1 MTQICSNN
9 LQITAFEISLRLLLY
24 LITGALERSTFSS
37 SGIDS
42 KDSSFWSREG
52 EDKLRHGLIL
62 RLSLQH
68 PPTLWARSEG
78 SNVSIEGLHCTLRA
92 DLHHDNIY
100 MYICSEKRKHFTDNS
115 TWHLST
121 LLTSGNS
128 TTCISLKPV
137 STSSILEKR
146 SLRLTRRGKYG
157 AHIDK
162 TFPFM
167 QFSFFCNKWYNSSCS
182 LWIKKPKTNRS
193 GVNIRHISL
202 QLSINKALRQVN
214 TTGKHFFALS
224 KSHFQRTKIHLF
236 P

>member
-1 MTQICSNN
+1 MGQPRLTLTHSV
-9 LQITAFEISLRLLLY
+9 LKFAITAFEISLRLLLY

-92 DLHHDNIY
+92 DLHHDKIY
-100 MYICSEKRKHFTDNS
+100 IYIQRKKHFTENS

-128 TTCISLKPV
+128 TTCISLNQCQPQV
-137 STSSILEKR
+137 
-146 SLRLTRRGKYG
+146 SLRNDCLDLPEGEIWSIYWQ
-157 AHIDK
+157 

-167 QFSFFCNKWYNSSCS
+167 QFFVLLQQVIQLIMQFMNQKES
-182 LWIKKPKTNRS
+182 LKRT
-193 GVNIRHISL
+193 
-202 QLSINKALRQVN
+202 AQV
-214 TTGKHFFALS
+214 
-224 KSHFQRTKIHLF
+224 
-236 P
+236 